1 MINDHLLYREIVIRT
16 FIEILYLLLIEDQ
29 ATTVIIQ
36 EVIVQEMLMPTT
48 PSILVLLPIVTLIT
62 MWIRMPLL
70 AHQRHPP

>member
-70 AHQRHPP
+70 AHQRHLP